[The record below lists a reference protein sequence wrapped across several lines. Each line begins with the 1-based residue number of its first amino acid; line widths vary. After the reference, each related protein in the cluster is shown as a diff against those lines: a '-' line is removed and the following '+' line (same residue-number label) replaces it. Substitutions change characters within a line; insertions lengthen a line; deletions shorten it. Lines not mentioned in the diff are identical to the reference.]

1 MPRLSKRYHLLAL
14 ACYLAIPV
22 VLIAG
27 VALAS
32 LIDPEMAR
40 SHADYAR
47 DYRLLD
53 MVRQGALVDTAGVA
67 LLLWTATCYLLL
79 KARQRSLNWLS
90 LAAAGPFGFV
100 VMAML
105 KDRAPAPDDLYQQFI
120 GKLKA
125 WWRVP
130 LEIGVLVAVCLLAYL
145 CVATL
150 RELMIGYQSFAR
162 GIPAATIVAEQNAS
176 GGMWAFGEALE
187 ELYLVV
193 LIYLLWPI
201 AFNLVGRLL
210 IPRSGPAHQAPGRS
224 GT

>member
-1 MPRLSKRYHLLAL
+1 M
-14 ACYLAIPV
+14 
-22 VLIAG
+22 G
-27 VALAS
+27 
-32 LIDPEMAR
+32 
-40 SHADYAR
+40 
-47 DYRLLD
+47 
-53 MVRQGALVDTAGVA
+53 
-67 LLLWTATCYLLL
+67 
-79 KARQRSLNWLS
+79 
-90 LAAAGPFGFV
+90 
-100 VMAML
+100 ML

-162 GIPAATIVAEQNAS
+162 GIPATTIVAEQNAS

-210 IPRSGPAHQAPGRS
+210 NPRSGPAHQAPGRS